1 MYEFLSLIVLFFY
14 WFFLNFIENII
25 VGGSFFLDNLR
36 IIFFNSFWDVFF
48 LFLHTKFFILFV
60 LFFPVLVCIFYFV
73 LFLFGRFYIISYQKI
88 MESKQLVVFFGFF
101 YFFLFVILFSDF
113 IFYTETYRLFLVFP
127 ELKDSS
133 NIVIK

>member
-1 MYEFLSLIVLFFY
+1 MYEFLSLIALFVY

-25 VGGSFFLDNLR
+25 IEGTFFLDNLR
-36 IIFFNSFWDVFF
+36 VIFFDSFWDGFF

-60 LFFPVLVCIFYFV
+60 LFFPVLVCVFYFV
-73 LFLFGRFYIISYQKI
+73 LFLFGRFYTVSYKKI
-88 MESKQLVVFFGFF
+88 MESKQLIVFFGFF

-127 ELKDSS
+127 ELRESS
-133 NIVIK
+133 NIIIK

>member
-1 MYEFLSLIVLFFY
+1 MYEFLSLIALFVY

-25 VGGSFFLDNLR
+25 IEGTFFLDNLR
-36 IIFFNSFWDVFF
+36 VIFFNSFWDGFF

-60 LFFPVLVCIFYFV
+60 LFFPVLVCVFYFV
-73 LFLFGRFYIISYQKI
+73 LFLFGRFYTVSYKKI
-88 MESKQLVVFFGFF
+88 MESKQLIVFFGFF

-127 ELKDSS
+127 ELRESS
-133 NIVIK
+133 NIIIK

>member
-1 MYEFLSLIVLFFY
+1 MYEFLSLIVLVIY
-14 WFFLNFIENII
+14 WFFLNFIENMI

-36 IIFFNSFWDVFF
+36 VVFFNSFWDSFF
-48 LFLHTKFFILFV
+48 FFLHTKFFILFV

-73 LFLFGRFYIISYQKI
+73 LFLFGRFYLVSYQKI

-113 IFYTETYRLFLVFP
+113 IFYTETYRLFLLFP
-127 ELKDSS
+127 ELKESS
-133 NIVIK
+133 NMIIK

>member
-60 LFFPVLVCIFYFV
+60 LFFPVLVCIFYFA

>member
-1 MYEFLSLIVLFFY
+1 MYEFLNLIALFVY

-25 VGGSFFLDNLR
+25 IEGTFFLDNLR
-36 IIFFNSFWDVFF
+36 VIFFNSFWDGFF

-60 LFFPVLVCIFYFV
+60 LFFPVLVCVFYFV
-73 LFLFGRFYIISYQKI
+73 LFLFGRFYTVSYKKI
-88 MESKQLVVFFGFF
+88 MESKQLIVFFGFF

-127 ELKDSS
+127 ELRESS
-133 NIVIK
+133 NIIIK